1 MVLGSQV
8 AKVFCALF
16 IWRGAGRG
24 EVLIEVGWFGKVLIF
39 LLL

>member
-1 MVLGSQV
+1 VGSQA

-16 IWRGAGRG
+16 ILRGLGRG
-24 EVLIEVGWFGKVLIF
+24 EVLIEEGWFGKVLIF